1 MTEKKK
7 TLLII
12 DANSI
17 IHRAWHALPSLTT
30 PKGEDVHA
38 VYGFFLVFFKVLKAF
53 KPDYIAAAFDAPG
66 PTKRQK
72 TFSAYKAK
80 RVKAPDELYS
90 QIPLIKEA
98 LGELG
103 IPVYEKQG
111 FEADDYIGTVATLA
125 ARRQIHPPVE
135 TIIVSGDQD
144 AFQLIN
150 EKTKV
155 YTMRKGIQDTVLYD
169 EKAVEKRFGGLK
181 PAQIIDYK
189 ALRGDP
195 SDNIPGVTGI
205 GEKIAIEL
213 LNKFGSLENLY
224 ALLEAGEGEGKIK
237 PRVAKLLTDYKEQA
251 FLSQQL
257 ATIEKA
263 APIDFRLPDL
273 AWREDA
279 AKIQKVL
286 ERFGFHALAQR
297 LGKENGFQASQ
308 AENSASS
315 NARQHG
321 QISFGEINRKTA
333 DPASQQGGLALP
345 AGRQEIYEK
354 IEQLYREEV
363 FSKKIYELEKK
374 LVPVLRKMEETG
386 TKIDRPY
393 FQALSHE
400 MGKALD
406 VLREKIH
413 TYAGKEFNV
422 SSTQQLSA
430 VLFQD
435 FALPVKG
442 LKKTPKGVVSTASP
456 ELEKLAGAHPMVPEV
471 LKYREIQKLLTTY
484 AEPLPR
490 LADENGRVHTHFD
503 QLGAATGRIS
513 SAEPNL
519 QNIPK
524 QGEWGKRIRRGF
536 IAEEGFSLVSFDYS
550 QMELRIAAHLS
561 GDEQMRSFFRAK
573 ADIHAM
579 TASSVFGVPE
589 GEVTPEMRFRA
600 KALNFGVLYGM
611 GAQGFAKSAG
621 IPFEEARDFIDQ
633 YFVRFPRVYEY
644 MEETKEF
651 ARSHGYVETMF
662 GRRRYLPEVNS
673 STPQLR
679 AAAERMAQ
687 NHPIQGSLAD
697 IVKMAMVRIQ
707 EDLAL
712 PEQEA
717 RMLLQIHDELLF
729 EIADGIVEKTSRSV
743 KELLENIW
751 RFEVPLRVDVN
762 MGRNWGELETLA
774 L

>member
-1 MTEKKK
+1 MTGKKK

-17 IHRAWHALPSLTT
+17 IHRAWHALPPLST

-72 TFSAYKAK
+72 TFSEYKAK
-80 RVKAPDELYS
+80 RVKAPDELYA

-125 ARRQIHPPVE
+125 ARRQVHPPVE

-181 PAQIIDYK
+181 PDQIIDYK

-224 ALLEAGEGEGKIK
+224 TLLEAGETAGKIK
-237 PRVAKLLTDYKEQA
+237 PRVAQLLTDYKDQA

-257 ATIEKA
+257 ATIEKN
-263 APIDFRLPDL
+263 APINFRLPDL
-273 AWREDA
+273 VWQEDIV
-279 AKIQKVL
+279 KIQKVL

-297 LGKENGFQASQ
+297 IERENGLRAQKGVDQ
-308 AENSASS
+308 
-315 NARQHG
+315 
-321 QISFGEINRKTA
+321 QI
-333 DPASQQGGLALP
+333 ALEGIAKQP
-345 AGRQEIYEK
+345 GAPEEIYEK

-363 FSKKIYELEKK
+363 FSREIYELEKK
-374 LVPVLRKMEETG
+374 LVPVLRKMEEIG

-406 VLREKIH
+406 ALREKIH
-413 TYAGKEFNV
+413 TYAGREFNV
-422 SSTQQLSA
+422 SSTQQLSM

-456 ELEKLAGAHPMVPEV
+456 ELEKLAGAHPMVLEV

-490 LADENGRVHTHFD
+490 LADENDRVHTHFD

-536 IAEEGFSLVSFDYS
+536 ITEEGFSLVSFDYS

-573 ADIHAM
+573 ADIHVM

-621 IPFEEARDFIDQ
+621 ISFDEARDFIEQ
-633 YFVRFPRVYEY
+633 YFVRFPKVYEY
-644 MEETKEF
+644 MEEIKEF

-662 GRRRYLPEVNS
+662 GRRRYLPDVNS

-697 IVKMAMVRIQ
+697 IVKMAMVKIQ
-707 EDLAL
+707 ENLVF
-712 PEQEA
+712 PEQKV
-717 RMLLQIHDELLF
+717 RLLLQIHDELLF
-729 EIADGIVEKTSRSV
+729 EIVDGIVEKTSRSV
-743 KELLENIW
+743 KELLENVW
-751 RFEVPLRVDVN
+751 RLEVPLQVDVKK
-762 MGRNWGELETLA
+762 GKNWNGVEKLPL
-774 L
+774 

>member
-1 MTEKKK
+1 MTGKKK

-17 IHRAWHALPSLTT
+17 IHRAWHALPPLST

-72 TFSAYKAK
+72 TFSEYKAK
-80 RVKAPDELYS
+80 RVKAPDELYA

-125 ARRQIHPPVE
+125 ARRQVHPPVE

-181 PAQIIDYK
+181 PDQIIDYK

-224 ALLEAGEGEGKIK
+224 TLLEAGETAGKIK
-237 PRVAKLLTDYKEQA
+237 PRVAQLLTDYKEQA

-257 ATIEKA
+257 ATIEKN

-273 AWREDA
+273 VWQEDIV
-279 AKIQKVL
+279 KIQKVL

-297 LGKENGFQASQ
+297 IERENGLRAQKGVDQ
-308 AENSASS
+308 
-315 NARQHG
+315 
-321 QISFGEINRKTA
+321 QI
-333 DPASQQGGLALP
+333 ALEGIAKQP
-345 AGRQEIYEK
+345 GAPEEIYEK

-374 LVPVLRKMEETG
+374 LVPVLRKMEEIG

-406 VLREKIH
+406 ALREKIH
-413 TYAGKEFNV
+413 TYAGREFNV
-422 SSTQQLSA
+422 SSTQQLSM

-456 ELEKLAGAHPMVPEV
+456 ELEKLAGAHPMVLEV

-490 LADENGRVHTHFD
+490 LADENDRVHTHFD

-536 IAEEGFSLVSFDYS
+536 ITEEGFSLVSFDYS

-573 ADIHAM
+573 ADIHVM

-621 IPFEEARDFIDQ
+621 ISFDEARDFIEQ
-633 YFVRFPRVYEY
+633 YFVRFPKVYEY
-644 MEETKEF
+644 MEEIKEF

-662 GRRRYLPEVNS
+662 GRRRYLPDVNS

-697 IVKMAMVRIQ
+697 IVKMAMVKIQ
-707 EDLAL
+707 ENLVF
-712 PEQEA
+712 PEQKV
-717 RMLLQIHDELLF
+717 RLLLQIHDELLF
-729 EIADGIVEKTSRSV
+729 EIVDGIVEKTSRSV
-743 KELLENIW
+743 KELLENVW
-751 RFEVPLRVDVN
+751 RLEVPLQVDVKK
-762 MGRNWGELETLA
+762 GKNWNGVEKLPL
-774 L
+774 

>member
-1 MTEKKK
+1 MTGKKK

-17 IHRAWHALPSLTT
+17 IHRAWHALPPLST

-72 TFSAYKAK
+72 TFSEYKAK
-80 RVKAPDELYS
+80 RVKAPDELYA

-125 ARRQIHPPVE
+125 ARRQVHPPVE

-181 PAQIIDYK
+181 PDQIIDYK

-224 ALLEAGEGEGKIK
+224 TLLEAGETAGKIK
-237 PRVAKLLTDYKEQA
+237 PRVAQLLTDYKEQA

-257 ATIEKA
+257 ATIEKN

-273 AWREDA
+273 VWQEDIV
-279 AKIQKVL
+279 KIQKVL

-297 LGKENGFQASQ
+297 IERENG
-308 AENSASS
+308 
-315 NARQHG
+315 
-321 QISFGEINRKTA
+321 
-333 DPASQQGGLALP
+333 LP
-345 AGRQEIYEK
+345 AQKGVDRQIALEGIAKQPGAPEEIYEK

-363 FSKKIYELEKK
+363 FSREIYELEKK
-374 LVPVLRKMEETG
+374 LVPVLRKMEEIG

-406 VLREKIH
+406 ALREKIH
-413 TYAGKEFNV
+413 TYAGREFNV
-422 SSTQQLSA
+422 SSTQQLSM

-456 ELEKLAGAHPMVPEV
+456 ELEKLAGAHPMVLEV

-490 LADENGRVHTHFD
+490 LADENDRVHTHFD

-536 IAEEGFSLVSFDYS
+536 ITEEGFSLVSFDYS

-573 ADIHAM
+573 ADIHVM

-621 IPFEEARDFIDQ
+621 ISFDEARDFIEQ
-633 YFVRFPRVYEY
+633 YFVRFPKVYEY
-644 MEETKEF
+644 MEEIKEF

-662 GRRRYLPEVNS
+662 GRRRYLPDVNS

-697 IVKMAMVRIQ
+697 IVKMAMVKIQ
-707 EDLAL
+707 ENLVF
-712 PEQEA
+712 PEQKV
-717 RMLLQIHDELLF
+717 RLLLQIHDELLF
-729 EIADGIVEKTSRSV
+729 EIVDGIVEKTSRSV
-743 KELLENIW
+743 KELLENVW
-751 RFEVPLRVDVN
+751 RLEVPLQVDVKK
-762 MGRNWGELETLA
+762 GKNWNGVEKLPL
-774 L
+774 

>member
-1 MTEKKK
+1 MTGKKK

-17 IHRAWHALPSLTT
+17 IHRAWHALPPLST

-72 TFSAYKAK
+72 TFSEYKAK
-80 RVKAPDELYS
+80 RVKAPDELYA

-125 ARRQIHPPVE
+125 ARRQVHPPVE

-181 PAQIIDYK
+181 PDQIIDYK

-224 ALLEAGEGEGKIK
+224 TLLEAGETAGKIK
-237 PRVAKLLTDYKEQA
+237 PRVAQLLTDYKDQA

-257 ATIEKA
+257 ATIEKN
-263 APIDFRLPDL
+263 APINFRLPDL
-273 AWREDA
+273 VWQEDIV
-279 AKIQKVL
+279 KIQKVL

-297 LGKENGFQASQ
+297 IERENGLRAQKGVDQ
-308 AENSASS
+308 
-315 NARQHG
+315 
-321 QISFGEINRKTA
+321 QI
-333 DPASQQGGLALP
+333 ALEGIAKQP
-345 AGRQEIYEK
+345 GAPEEIYEK

-374 LVPVLRKMEETG
+374 LVPVLRKMEEIG

-406 VLREKIH
+406 ALREKIH
-413 TYAGKEFNV
+413 TYAGREFNV
-422 SSTQQLSA
+422 SSTQQLSM

-490 LADENGRVHTHFD
+490 LADENDRVHTHFD

-536 IAEEGFSLVSFDYS
+536 ITEEGFSLVSFDYS

-573 ADIHAM
+573 ADIHVM

-621 IPFEEARDFIDQ
+621 ISFDEARDFIEQ
-633 YFVRFPRVYEY
+633 YFVRFPKVYEY
-644 MEETKEF
+644 MEEIKEF

-662 GRRRYLPEVNS
+662 GRRRYLPDVNS

-697 IVKMAMVRIQ
+697 IVKMAMVKIQ
-707 EDLAL
+707 ENLVF
-712 PEQEA
+712 PEQKV
-717 RMLLQIHDELLF
+717 RLLLQIHDELLF
-729 EIADGIVEKTSRSV
+729 EIVDGIVEKTSRSV
-743 KELLENIW
+743 KELLENVW
-751 RFEVPLRVDVN
+751 RLEVPLQVDVKK
-762 MGRNWGELETLA
+762 GKNWNGVEKLPL
-774 L
+774 

>member
-1 MTEKKK
+1 MTGKKK

-17 IHRAWHALPSLTT
+17 IHRAWHALPPLST

-72 TFSAYKAK
+72 TFSEYKAK
-80 RVKAPDELYS
+80 RVKAPNELYA

-111 FEADDYIGTVATLA
+111 FEADDYIGTVAPLA

-144 AFQLIN
+144 AFQLID

-169 EKAVEKRFGGLK
+169 EKAVEKKFGGLK
-181 PAQIIDYK
+181 PTQIIDYK

-224 ALLEAGEGEGKIK
+224 ALLEAGEVEGKIK
-237 PRVAKLLTDYKEQA
+237 PRIAKLLADYKEQA

-257 ATIEKA
+257 ATIEKN
-263 APIDFRLPDL
+263 APINFRLPDL
-273 AWREDA
+273 VWQEDIV
-279 AKIQKVL
+279 KIQKVL

-297 LGKENGFQASQ
+297 IERENG
-308 AENSASS
+308 
-315 NARQHG
+315 
-321 QISFGEINRKTA
+321 
-333 DPASQQGGLALP
+333 LP
-345 AGRQEIYEK
+345 AQKGVDRQIALEGIAKQPVAPEEIYEK

-374 LVPVLRKMEETG
+374 LAPVLRKMEEIG
-386 TKIDRPY
+386 IKIDRPY
-393 FQALSHE
+393 FQTLSHE

-406 VLREKIH
+406 ALREKIH

-490 LADENGRVHTHFD
+490 LADENDRVHTHFD

-729 EIADGIVEKTSRSV
+729 EIADGIVGKTGRSV

-751 RFEVPLRVDVN
+751 RLEVPLQVDVKK
-762 MGRNWGELETLA
+762 GKNWDGVEKLL

>member
-17 IHRAWHALPSLTT
+17 IHRAWHALPPLTT
-30 PKGEDVHA
+30 PKGEDARA
-38 VYGFFLVFFKVLKAF
+38 VYGFFLVFFKVLKEF
-53 KPDYIAAAFDAPG
+53 KPDYIAVAFDAPG
-66 PTKRQK
+66 PTNRKK
-72 TFSAYKAK
+72 TFSEYKAK
-80 RVKAPDELYS
+80 RVKAPDELYA
-90 QIPLIKEA
+90 QIPPIKEA
-98 LGELG
+98 LRELG

-111 FEADDYIGTVATLA
+111 FEADDYIGTVVTLA

-144 AFQLIN
+144 AFQLID

-169 EKAVEKRFGGLK
+169 EKAVEKKFGGLK
-181 PAQIIDYK
+181 PTQIIDYK

-224 ALLEAGEGEGKIK
+224 ALLEAGEVEGKIK
-237 PRVAKLLTDYKEQA
+237 PRIAKLLADYKEQA

-257 ATIEKA
+257 ATIEKN

-273 AWREDA
+273 VWQENIT
-279 AKIQKVL
+279 KIQKVL
-286 ERFGFHALAQR
+286 ERFGFRALAQR
-297 LGKENGFQASQ
+297 IERENGLRAQKGVDQ
-308 AENSASS
+308 
-315 NARQHG
+315 
-321 QISFGEINRKTA
+321 QI
-333 DPASQQGGLALP
+333 ALEGIAKQP
-345 AGRQEIYEK
+345 GAPEEIYEK

-374 LVPVLRKMEETG
+374 LVPVLRKMEEIG

-406 VLREKIH
+406 ALREKIH
-413 TYAGKEFNV
+413 TYAGREFNV
-422 SSTQQLSA
+422 SSTQQLSM

-490 LADENGRVHTHFD
+490 LADENDRVHTHFD

-536 IAEEGFSLVSFDYS
+536 ITEEGFSLVSFDYS

-573 ADIHAM
+573 ADIHVM

-589 GEVTPEMRFRA
+589 GKVTPEMRFRA

-621 IPFEEARDFIDQ
+621 ISFDEARDFIEQ
-633 YFVRFPRVYEY
+633 YFVRFPKVYEY
-644 MEETKEF
+644 MEEIKEF

-662 GRRRYLPEVNS
+662 GRRRYLPDVNS

-697 IVKMAMVRIQ
+697 IVKMAMVKIQ
-707 EDLAL
+707 EDLVF
-712 PEQEA
+712 PEQKV
-717 RMLLQIHDELLF
+717 RLLLQIHDELLF
-729 EIADGIVEKTSRSV
+729 EIVDGIVEKTSRSV
-743 KELLENIW
+743 KELLENVW
-751 RFEVPLRVDVN
+751 RLEVPLQVDVKK
-762 MGRNWGELETLA
+762 GKNWNGVEKLPL
-774 L
+774 

>member
-1 MTEKKK
+1 MTGKKK

-17 IHRAWHALPSLTT
+17 IHRAWHALPPLST

-72 TFSAYKAK
+72 TFSEYKAK
-80 RVKAPDELYS
+80 RVKAPDELYA

-125 ARRQIHPPVE
+125 ARRQVHPPVE

-181 PAQIIDYK
+181 PDQIIDYK

-224 ALLEAGEGEGKIK
+224 TLLEAGETAGKIK
-237 PRVAKLLTDYKEQA
+237 PRVAQLLTDYKDQA

-257 ATIEKA
+257 ATIEKN
-263 APIDFRLPDL
+263 APINFRLPDL
-273 AWREDA
+273 VWQEDIV
-279 AKIQKVL
+279 KIQKVL

-297 LGKENGFQASQ
+297 IERENG
-308 AENSASS
+308 
-315 NARQHG
+315 
-321 QISFGEINRKTA
+321 
-333 DPASQQGGLALP
+333 LP
-345 AGRQEIYEK
+345 AQKGVDRQIALEGIAKQPGAPEEIYEK

-374 LVPVLRKMEETG
+374 LVPVLRKMEEIG

-406 VLREKIH
+406 ALREKIH

-490 LADENGRVHTHFD
+490 LADENDRVHTHFD

-729 EIADGIVEKTSRSV
+729 EIADGIVGKTGRSV

-751 RFEVPLRVDVN
+751 RLEVPLQVDVKK
-762 MGRNWGELETLA
+762 GKNWDGVEKLL

>member
-1 MTEKKK
+1 MTGKKK

-17 IHRAWHALPSLTT
+17 IHRAWHALPPLST

-72 TFSAYKAK
+72 TFSEYKAK
-80 RVKAPDELYS
+80 RVKAPDELYA

-125 ARRQIHPPVE
+125 ARRQVHPPVE

-181 PAQIIDYK
+181 PDQIIDYK

-224 ALLEAGEGEGKIK
+224 TLLEAGETAGKIK
-237 PRVAKLLTDYKEQA
+237 PRVAQLLTDYKEQA

-257 ATIEKA
+257 ATIEKN

-273 AWREDA
+273 VWQEDIV
-279 AKIQKVL
+279 KIQKVL

-297 LGKENGFQASQ
+297 IERENG
-308 AENSASS
+308 
-315 NARQHG
+315 
-321 QISFGEINRKTA
+321 
-333 DPASQQGGLALP
+333 LP
-345 AGRQEIYEK
+345 AQKGVDRQIALEGIAKQPGAPEEIYEK

-363 FSKKIYELEKK
+363 FSREIYELEKK
-374 LVPVLRKMEETG
+374 LVPVLRKMEEIG

-406 VLREKIH
+406 ALREKIH
-413 TYAGKEFNV
+413 TYAGREFNV
-422 SSTQQLSA
+422 SSTQQLSM

-456 ELEKLAGAHPMVPEV
+456 ELEKLAGAHPMVLEV

-490 LADENGRVHTHFD
+490 LADENDRVHTHFD

-536 IAEEGFSLVSFDYS
+536 ITEEGFSLVSFDYS

-573 ADIHAM
+573 ADIHVM

-589 GEVTPEMRFRA
+589 GKVTPEMRFRA

-729 EIADGIVEKTSRSV
+729 EIADGIVGKTGRSV

-751 RFEVPLRVDVN
+751 RLEVPLQVDVKK
-762 MGRNWGELETLA
+762 GKNWDGVEKLL

>member
-1 MTEKKK
+1 MTGKKK

-17 IHRAWHALPSLTT
+17 IHRAWHALPPLST

-72 TFSAYKAK
+72 TFSEYKAK
-80 RVKAPDELYS
+80 RVKAPNELYA

-125 ARRQIHPPVE
+125 ARRQVHPPVE

-181 PAQIIDYK
+181 PDQIIDYK

-224 ALLEAGEGEGKIK
+224 TLLEAGETAGKIK
-237 PRVAKLLTDYKEQA
+237 PRVAQLLTDYKDQA

-257 ATIEKA
+257 ATIEKN
-263 APIDFRLPDL
+263 APINFRLPDL
-273 AWREDA
+273 VWQEDIV
-279 AKIQKVL
+279 KIQKVL

-297 LGKENGFQASQ
+297 IERENGLRAQKGVDQ
-308 AENSASS
+308 
-315 NARQHG
+315 
-321 QISFGEINRKTA
+321 QI
-333 DPASQQGGLALP
+333 ALEGIAKQP
-345 AGRQEIYEK
+345 GAPEEIYEK

-363 FSKKIYELEKK
+363 FSREIYELEKK
-374 LVPVLRKMEETG
+374 LVPVLRKMEEIG

-406 VLREKIH
+406 ALREKIH
-413 TYAGKEFNV
+413 TYAGREFNV
-422 SSTQQLSA
+422 SSTQQLSM

-490 LADENGRVHTHFD
+490 LADENDRVHTHFD

-536 IAEEGFSLVSFDYS
+536 ITEEGFSLVSFDYS

-573 ADIHAM
+573 ADIHVM

-621 IPFEEARDFIDQ
+621 ISFDEARDFIEQ
-633 YFVRFPRVYEY
+633 YFVRFPKVYEY
-644 MEETKEF
+644 MEEIKEF

-662 GRRRYLPEVNS
+662 GRRRYLPDVNS

-697 IVKMAMVRIQ
+697 IVKMAMVKIQ
-707 EDLAL
+707 EDLVF
-712 PEQEA
+712 PEQKV
-717 RMLLQIHDELLF
+717 RLLLQIHDELLF
-729 EIADGIVEKTSRSV
+729 EIVDGIVEKTSRSV
-743 KELLENIW
+743 KELLENVW
-751 RFEVPLRVDVN
+751 RLEVPLQVDVKK
-762 MGRNWGELETLA
+762 GKNWDGVEKLPL
-774 L
+774 

>member
-1 MTEKKK
+1 MTGKKK

-17 IHRAWHALPSLTT
+17 IHRAWHALPPLST

-72 TFSAYKAK
+72 TFSEYKAK
-80 RVKAPDELYS
+80 RVKAPDELYA

-125 ARRQIHPPVE
+125 ARRQVHPPVE

-181 PAQIIDYK
+181 PDQIIDYK

-224 ALLEAGEGEGKIK
+224 TLLEAGETAGKIK
-237 PRVAKLLTDYKEQA
+237 PRVAQLLTDYKDQA

-257 ATIEKA
+257 ATIEKN
-263 APIDFRLPDL
+263 APINFRLPDL
-273 AWREDA
+273 VWQEDIV
-279 AKIQKVL
+279 KIQKVL

-297 LGKENGFQASQ
+297 IERENG
-308 AENSASS
+308 
-315 NARQHG
+315 
-321 QISFGEINRKTA
+321 
-333 DPASQQGGLALP
+333 LP
-345 AGRQEIYEK
+345 AQKGVDRQIALEGIAKQPGAPEEIYEK

-363 FSKKIYELEKK
+363 FSREIYELEKK
-374 LVPVLRKMEETG
+374 LVPVLRKMEEIG

-406 VLREKIH
+406 ALREKIH
-413 TYAGKEFNV
+413 TYAGREFNV
-422 SSTQQLSA
+422 SSTQQLSM

-490 LADENGRVHTHFD
+490 LADENDRVHTHFD

-536 IAEEGFSLVSFDYS
+536 ITEEGFSLVSFDYS

-573 ADIHAM
+573 ADIHVM

-621 IPFEEARDFIDQ
+621 ISFDEARDFIEQ
-633 YFVRFPRVYEY
+633 YFVRFPKVYEY
-644 MEETKEF
+644 MEEIKEF

-662 GRRRYLPEVNS
+662 GRRRYLPDVNS

-697 IVKMAMVRIQ
+697 IVKMAMVKIQ
-707 EDLAL
+707 ENLVF
-712 PEQEA
+712 PEQKV
-717 RMLLQIHDELLF
+717 RLLLQIHDELLF
-729 EIADGIVEKTSRSV
+729 EIVDGIVEKTSRSV
-743 KELLENIW
+743 KELLENVW
-751 RFEVPLRVDVN
+751 RLEVPLQVDVKK
-762 MGRNWGELETLA
+762 GKNWNGVEKLPL
-774 L
+774 

>member
-7 TLLII
+7 RLLII

-17 IHRAWHALPSLTT
+17 IHRAWHALPPFST
-30 PKGEDVHA
+30 PKGEDVRA
-38 VYGFFLVFFKVLKAF
+38 VYGFFLVFFKVLKEF

-72 TFSAYKAK
+72 TFSEYKAK
-80 RVKAPDELYS
+80 RVKAPDELYA
-90 QIPLIKEA
+90 QMPLIKEA
-98 LGELG
+98 LGSLG
-103 IPVYEKQG
+103 IPTYEQQG
-111 FEADDYIGTVATLA
+111 FEADDYMGTVATLA

-135 TIIVSGDQD
+135 IIIVSGDQD

-169 EKAVEKRFGGLK
+169 EKAVEKKFGGVK
-181 PAQIIDYK
+181 PSQIIDYK

-195 SDNIPGVTGI
+195 SDNIPGATGI
-205 GEKIAIEL
+205 GEKTAIDL

-224 ALLEAGEGEGKIK
+224 KLLEAGEAGGKIK
-237 PRVAKLLTDYKEQA
+237 PRIAQLLRDYKEQA

-257 ATIEKA
+257 ATIEKN
-263 APIDFRLPDL
+263 APINFRLADL
-273 AWREDA
+273 AWHEDP

-286 ERFGFHALAQR
+286 ERFGFRSLAQR
-297 LGKENGFQASQ
+297 LERERGSRGVV
-308 AENSASS
+308 
-315 NARQHG
+315 
-321 QISFGEINRKTA
+321 
-333 DPASQQGGLALP
+333 GG
-345 AGRQEIYEK
+345 QEIYEK
-354 IEQLYREEV
+354 IEQLYREGV
-363 FSKKIYELEKK
+363 FSKEIYELEKK
-374 LVPVLRKMEETG
+374 LAPVLRKMEEIG

-393 FQALSHE
+393 FQALSYE

-406 VLREKIH
+406 ALRGKIH

-456 ELEKLAGAHPMVPEV
+456 ELEKLVGAHPMVIEV

-490 LADENGRVHTHFD
+490 LADENDRVHTHFD

-513 SAEPNL
+513 SADPNL

-524 QGEWGKRIRRGF
+524 QGEWGRRIRRGF
-536 IAEEGFSLVSFDYS
+536 IAEKGFSLVSFDYS
-550 QMELRIAAHLS
+550 QMELRIVAHLS

-573 ADIHAM
+573 ADIHVM

-589 GEVTPEMRFRA
+589 NEVTSEMRFRA

-621 IPFEEARDFIDQ
+621 ISFEEARAFIEQ
-633 YFVRFPRVYEY
+633 YFARFPGVYEY
-644 MEETKEF
+644 MEKTKEF

-673 STPQLR
+673 NTPQLR

-697 IVKMAMVRIQ
+697 IVKMAMVKIY
-707 EDLAL
+707 EDLAF
-712 PEQEA
+712 PKQTV

-729 EIADGIVEKTSRSV
+729 EIADGIVEEVSRSV
-743 KELLENIW
+743 KEVLENIW
-751 RFEVPLRVDVN
+751 RLEVPLQVDVKK
-762 MGRNWGELETLA
+762 GKNWDGVEKVLL
-774 L
+774 

>member
-1 MTEKKK
+1 MTGKKK

-17 IHRAWHALPSLTT
+17 IHRAWHALPPLST

-72 TFSAYKAK
+72 TFSEYKAK
-80 RVKAPDELYS
+80 RVKAPNELYA

-125 ARRQIHPPVE
+125 ARRQVHPPVE

-181 PAQIIDYK
+181 PDQIIDYK

-224 ALLEAGEGEGKIK
+224 TLLEAGETAGKIK
-237 PRVAKLLTDYKEQA
+237 PRVAQLLTDYKDQA

-257 ATIEKA
+257 ATIEKN
-263 APIDFRLPDL
+263 APINFRLPDL
-273 AWREDA
+273 VWQEDIV
-279 AKIQKVL
+279 KIQKVL

-297 LGKENGFQASQ
+297 IERENG
-308 AENSASS
+308 
-315 NARQHG
+315 
-321 QISFGEINRKTA
+321 
-333 DPASQQGGLALP
+333 LP
-345 AGRQEIYEK
+345 AQKGVDRQIALEGIAKQPGAPEEIYEK

-363 FSKKIYELEKK
+363 FSREIYELEKK
-374 LVPVLRKMEETG
+374 LVPVLRKMEEIG

-406 VLREKIH
+406 ALREKIH
-413 TYAGKEFNV
+413 TYAGREFNV
-422 SSTQQLSA
+422 SSTQQLSM

-456 ELEKLAGAHPMVPEV
+456 ELEKLAGAHPMVLEV

-490 LADENGRVHTHFD
+490 LADENDRVHTHFD

-536 IAEEGFSLVSFDYS
+536 ITEEGFSLVSFDYS

-573 ADIHAM
+573 ADIHVM

-589 GEVTPEMRFRA
+589 GKVTPEMRFRA

-729 EIADGIVEKTSRSV
+729 EIADGIVGKTGRSV

-751 RFEVPLRVDVN
+751 RLEVPLQVDVKK
-762 MGRNWGELETLA
+762 GKNWDGVEKLL

>member
-1 MTEKKK
+1 MTGKKK

-17 IHRAWHALPSLTT
+17 IHRAWHALPPLST

-72 TFSAYKAK
+72 TFSEYKAK
-80 RVKAPDELYS
+80 RVKAPNELYA

-125 ARRQIHPPVE
+125 ARRQVHPPVE

-181 PAQIIDYK
+181 PDQIIDYK

-224 ALLEAGEGEGKIK
+224 TLLEAGETAGKIK
-237 PRVAKLLTDYKEQA
+237 PRVAQLLTDYKDQA

-257 ATIEKA
+257 ATIEKN
-263 APIDFRLPDL
+263 APINFRLPDL
-273 AWREDA
+273 VWQEDIV
-279 AKIQKVL
+279 KIQKVL

-297 LGKENGFQASQ
+297 IERENGLRAQKGVDQ
-308 AENSASS
+308 
-315 NARQHG
+315 
-321 QISFGEINRKTA
+321 QI
-333 DPASQQGGLALP
+333 ALEGIAKQP
-345 AGRQEIYEK
+345 GAPEEIYEK

-374 LVPVLRKMEETG
+374 LVPVLRKMEEIG

-406 VLREKIH
+406 ALREKIH
-413 TYAGKEFNV
+413 TYAGREFNV
-422 SSTQQLSA
+422 SSTQQLSM

-490 LADENGRVHTHFD
+490 LADENDRVHTHFD

-536 IAEEGFSLVSFDYS
+536 ITEEGFSLVSFDYS

-573 ADIHAM
+573 ADIHVM

-589 GEVTPEMRFRA
+589 GKVTPEMRFRA

-621 IPFEEARDFIDQ
+621 ISFDEARDFIEQ
-633 YFVRFPRVYEY
+633 YFVRFPKVYEY
-644 MEETKEF
+644 MEEIKEF

-662 GRRRYLPEVNS
+662 GRRRYLPDVNS

-697 IVKMAMVRIQ
+697 IVKMAMVKIQ
-707 EDLAL
+707 ENLVF
-712 PEQEA
+712 PEQKV
-717 RMLLQIHDELLF
+717 RLLLQIHDELLF
-729 EIADGIVEKTSRSV
+729 EIVDGIVEKTSRSV
-743 KELLENIW
+743 KELLENVW
-751 RFEVPLRVDVN
+751 RLEVPLQVDVKK
-762 MGRNWGELETLA
+762 GKNWNGVEKLPL
-774 L
+774 

>member
-1 MTEKKK
+1 MTGKKK

-17 IHRAWHALPSLTT
+17 IHRAWHALPPLST

-72 TFSAYKAK
+72 TFSEYKAK
-80 RVKAPDELYS
+80 RVKAPNELYA

-125 ARRQIHPPVE
+125 ARRQVHPPVE

-181 PAQIIDYK
+181 PDQIIDYK

-224 ALLEAGEGEGKIK
+224 TLLEAGETAGKIK
-237 PRVAKLLTDYKEQA
+237 PRVAQLLTDYKDQA

-257 ATIEKA
+257 ATIEKN
-263 APIDFRLPDL
+263 APINFRLPDL
-273 AWREDA
+273 VWQEDIV
-279 AKIQKVL
+279 KIQKVL

-297 LGKENGFQASQ
+297 IERENGLRAQKGVDQ
-308 AENSASS
+308 
-315 NARQHG
+315 
-321 QISFGEINRKTA
+321 QI
-333 DPASQQGGLALP
+333 ALEGIAKQP
-345 AGRQEIYEK
+345 GAPEEIYEK

-374 LVPVLRKMEETG
+374 LVPVLRKMEEIG

-406 VLREKIH
+406 ALREKIH
-413 TYAGKEFNV
+413 TYAGREFNV
-422 SSTQQLSA
+422 SSTQQLSM

-490 LADENGRVHTHFD
+490 LADENDRVHTHFD

-536 IAEEGFSLVSFDYS
+536 ITEEGFSLVSFDYS

-573 ADIHAM
+573 ADIHVM

-621 IPFEEARDFIDQ
+621 ISFDEARDFIEQ
-633 YFVRFPRVYEY
+633 YFVRFPKVYEY
-644 MEETKEF
+644 MEEIKEF

-662 GRRRYLPEVNS
+662 GRRRYLPDVNS

-697 IVKMAMVRIQ
+697 IVKMAMVKIQ
-707 EDLAL
+707 EDLVF
-712 PEQEA
+712 PEQKV
-717 RMLLQIHDELLF
+717 RLLLQIHDELLF
-729 EIADGIVEKTSRSV
+729 EIVDGIVEKTSRSV
-743 KELLENIW
+743 KELLENVW
-751 RFEVPLRVDVN
+751 RLEVPLQVDVKK
-762 MGRNWGELETLA
+762 GKNWDGVEKLPL
-774 L
+774 